1 MPSLYFMV
9 CWTNKL
15 MPHACIQQESCTLPV
30 ARSVHAML
38 LLKTSLTIVNYC
50 LCISQRWTSRSA
62 LVYFFFTISPLCKC
76 FLKMILLLSKEL
88 PLFAVVWTP
97 TYNISVHARKL
108 PSQTYGLN
116 TKKLPFKLNAIYN
129 ILKFRLT
136 LDMMSL
142 EKNAK
147 DSPWMWFN

>member
-15 MPHACIQQESCTLPV
+15 MPHACVQQESCTLPV

-62 LVYFFFTISPLCKC
+62 LVYFFLQFLPCVNVSSKWSCC
-76 FLKMILLLSKEL
+76 FPKNYLYLQQCELQHTTFLSKLE
-88 PLFAVVWTP
+88 
-97 TYNISVHARKL
+97 
-108 PSQTYGLN
+108 SQTYGLN